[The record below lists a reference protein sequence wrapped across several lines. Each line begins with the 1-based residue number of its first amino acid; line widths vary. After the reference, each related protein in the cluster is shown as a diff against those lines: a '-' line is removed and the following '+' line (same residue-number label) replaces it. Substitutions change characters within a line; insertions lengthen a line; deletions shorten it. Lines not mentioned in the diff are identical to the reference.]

1 MLRIGDFSKIAKVSV
16 RMLRYYDQIGLL
28 KPTYID
34 TNSGYRNYSVDQLS
48 RLNRIIFLK
57 DIGFS
62 LNEVM
67 ELVDETISIEEM
79 KGMLLKRKQQLEH
92 EISMAQINLSTVMDR
107 LSSIEK
113 EREIPRYDVIIKST
127 EVFFVAALREVV
139 PHIREMGI
147 YCYSM
152 YHKLHKELA
161 RCKVA
166 AIGPEVT
173 FYYNDEYCET
183 DLDVEAS
190 LIIEGNPA
198 EINKL
203 KGSELRIRKVE
214 AQEKIASLIY
224 RGAFQGLEAPII
236 ELLKWTGL
244 NGWETVG
251 ALREIHLSGP
261 AHKMEDCVQQPA
273 VVELQI
279 PVKRFSSQSSCLLDS
294 DIM

>member
-28 KPTYID
+28 KPAYID

-113 EREIPRYDVIIKST
+113 EREIQV
-127 EVFFVAALREVV
+127 
-139 PHIREMGI
+139 
-147 YCYSM
+147 
-152 YHKLHKELA
+152 
-161 RCKVA
+161 
-166 AIGPEVT
+166 
-173 FYYNDEYCET
+173 
-183 DLDVEAS
+183 
-190 LIIEGNPA
+190 
-198 EINKL
+198 
-203 KGSELRIRKVE
+203 
-214 AQEKIASLIY
+214 
-224 RGAFQGLEAPII
+224 
-236 ELLKWTGL
+236 
-244 NGWETVG
+244 
-251 ALREIHLSGP
+251 
-261 AHKMEDCVQQPA
+261 
-273 VVELQI
+273 
-279 PVKRFSSQSSCLLDS
+279 
-294 DIM
+294 